1 MKHNYPFVA
10 IVGQEQLK
18 RALLLCAVDPTLGG
32 VLIRGDK
39 GTAKSTA
46 ARGLTDV
53 LLPIARTTGC
63 AFNCAP
69 EAPLAECDACQR
81 ADTLAEPSPTLG
93 PVPFVNLPL
102 GATEDRVLGS
112 LDFEK
117 ALQNGKQAFKPGL
130 LAAAHRGLLYIDEVN
145 LLADHLVDVL
155 LDVSAMGTN
164 TVQREGLS
172 VSHPARIT
180 LLGTMNLEEG
190 ELRPQLLDRFGMM
203 VEVTAPRDPATRTEV
218 VRRRLAFEAD
228 PAGFVARW
236 QTDTEALR
244 TTIQA
249 AQTGLAEVELSD
261 ALFAF
266 ISQLCCEFE
275 VASLRADIVMHKAA
289 RAMAAL
295 AGHRAVTAEDVRDA
309 AELVLPHRRRKKP
322 FEQSGLDRERLDE
335 LTQQASAP
343 PPPPEPQA
351 RSGDDTPNTEP
362 NEPEPS
368 DSEAD
373 NAQPGAASEQLF
385 AAGAASEVGRIEV
398 RALQAHEASGR
409 RSSSAGARRGH
420 YVRAVPNEAPNQ
432 LAIDATLRHAL
443 LRNPAEFGVT
453 RADLHDKVRIGKQA
467 NLILLLVDASGSMA
481 ARRRMEAVKGCVLGL
496 LQDAYQRRDQ
506 VAVIAFRGSE
516 AELVLPPT
524 RQVEQAERALSELPT
539 GGRTPLAHA
548 LQLAVQTLA
557 QHARQDNLT
566 PLLVVLSDGRA
577 NIALDTRQDPWSEA
591 LALAAGLADQGT
603 PALVLDTEEGY
614 VRLGRARE
622 LAEALQGEYLPLDGL
637 SADQLTLTIR
647 ERLGR

>member
-1 MKHNYPFVA
+1 MKHNYPFAA

-53 LLPIARTTGC
+53 LLPIQRVSGC

-69 EAPLAECDACQR
+69 EAPLAECDACQN
-81 ADTLAEPSPTLG
+81 ADTLAEPS

-117 ALQNGKQAFKPGL
+117 ALQNGRQAFKPGL

-180 LLGTMNLEEG
+180 LLGTMNQEEG

-203 VEVTAPRDPATRTEV
+203 VEVTAPRDPAVRTEV

-228 PAGFVARW
+228 PAGFVAGW
-236 QTDTEALR
+236 QADTDALR
-244 TTIQA
+244 STIQA
-249 AQTGLAEVELSD
+249 AQTGLAEVALPDS
-261 ALFAF
+261 LFAF

-295 AGHRAVTAEDVRDA
+295 DGRDAVTAEDVRNA
-309 AELVLPHRRRKKP
+309 AELVLPHRRRRKP
-322 FEQSGLDRERLDE
+322 FEQTGLDRERLDE

-343 PPPPEPQA
+343 PPPPPETESP
-351 RSGDDTPNTEP
+351 SGDDTSDA
-362 NEPEPS
+362 EPS
-368 DSEAD
+368 EDEIND
-373 NAQPGAASEQLF
+373 DAQPGTASEQLF
-385 AAGAASEVGRIEV
+385 ATGAASEVGRIEV

-420 YVRAVPNEAPNQ
+420 YVRAVPNEAPSQ
-432 LAIDATLRHAL
+432 LAVDATLRSAL
-443 LRNPAEFGVT
+443 LRNPNEFAVT
-453 RADLHDKVRIGKQA
+453 RADLHDKVRVGKQA
-467 NLILLLVDASGSMA
+467 NLILLVVDASGSMA
-481 ARRRMEAVKGCVLGL
+481 AKRRMEAVKGCVLGL

-622 LAEALQGEYLPLDGL
+622 LAEALQGEYLPLDSL